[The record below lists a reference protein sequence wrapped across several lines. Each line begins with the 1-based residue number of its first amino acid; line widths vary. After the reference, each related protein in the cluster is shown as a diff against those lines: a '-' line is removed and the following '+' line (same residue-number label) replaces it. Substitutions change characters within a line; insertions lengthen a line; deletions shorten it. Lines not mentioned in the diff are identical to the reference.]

1 MFQYC
6 ILKKATRYFEM
17 MRISLFWILIFFVD
31 SSSDELEGEDE
42 EESAHRPV
50 HQDVGGGP
58 AKSSAPPPLPP
69 RTDSMMDL
77 SMVAGVVVNSPR
89 EGASHVQQGR
99 RPVLDQYPT
108 HEAVTI
114 NTGKQE
120 SYISSK
126 SMTLQQSRDK
136 DKVLERKLRNCH
148 TDMQDWP
155 SPPTGR
161 KKVPPPKP
169 PRTDLIATGILEG
182 ESASDTEGGR
192 REKRGSQGDGGKE
205 TKEELKRVVRRVSS
219 IVDMNDRELTRVANS
234 TTPVRHGP
242 RVSMISAQQPPL
254 SKSAPSTG
262 AVIPKPK
269 LIRRRSNSSDTV
281 LRPPSIKKAYSNDP
295 RMMRHANIQR
305 KPRAKV
311 SHLIQMFEAKSPE
324 HHRREQVN
332 VFMFT
337 PPSPRRRSNAL
348 SEVSSGDSTENS
360 PSHGV
365 GRPYLPPKPQHSA
378 PPVPPKPIPT
388 TGEGPP
394 TIPPRTPAPL
404 VPPKPPGSKPPT
416 IIPRMP
422 RQRSHSDSDSKVLD
436 DSLPPRL
443 PPKLV
448 ELYMHTCHDVHACKC
463 TCTCRIHVH
472 ACVYV
477 RA

>member
-1 MFQYC
+1 M
-6 ILKKATRYFEM
+6 
-17 MRISLFWILIFFVD
+17 LID

-42 EESAHRPV
+42 EESAHRPI
-50 HQDVGGGP
+50 HQDLGGGP
-58 AKSSAPPPLPP
+58 AKHSAPPPLPP

-77 SMVAGVVVNSPR
+77 AMVAGIVVNSPR
-89 EGASHVQQGR
+89 EGASQVQRGK
-99 RPVLDQYPT
+99 RPVLDQFPT

-114 NTGKQE
+114 DTGKQE

-126 SMTLQQSRDK
+126 SMTLQGRGK
-136 DKVLERKLRNCH
+136 DKVLERKLRNSH
-148 TDMQDWP
+148 MDMQEWP

-169 PRTDLIATGILEG
+169 PRTDLIAAGIV
-182 ESASDTEGGR
+182 EGGSVSIGGGR
-192 REKRGSQGDGGKE
+192 KSEREMRVGDDEGRE

-219 IVDMNDRELTRVANS
+219 IVDMNTQELTRVAKS

-242 RVSMISAQQPPL
+242 RISVNAQQPSL

-262 AVIPKPK
+262 VPIPKPK
-269 LIRRRSNSSDTV
+269 LIRRRSNSSDTI

-305 KPRAKV
+305 KPRPKV
-311 SHLIQMFEAKSPE
+311 SNLIQMFEAKSPE

-332 VFMFT
+332 VFRWT

-348 SEVSSGDSTENS
+348 SEVSSGGSTESS
-360 PSHGV
+360 PSHSV
-365 GRPYLPPKPQHSA
+365 GRPYLPPKPQYSA

-394 TIPPRTPAPL
+394 VVPPRTPAPL

-416 IIPRMP
+416 LVPRMP
-422 RQRSHSDSDSKVLD
+422 RQRSHSDSDSKILD
-436 DSLPPRL
+436 DGLPPRV

-448 ELYMHTCHDVHACKC
+448 EVH
-463 TCTCRIHVH
+463 IHV
-472 ACVYV
+472 
-477 RA
+477 